1 MKSILFRLIIAI
13 PLCFS
18 ITALSLGYAAPY
30 FHPERFWFLP
40 FIGLIYPV
48 SLILTFVL
56 TVIALWA
63 RLKIGILGL
72 IILVFGMGMH
82 MRLVSL
88 NFTKSE
94 APEGAI
100 KVLSYNVR
108 LFGLYDDP
116 SGAQK
121 NGIFNFIRKES
132 PDIACFQE
140 YFKQDKPTTFETFD
154 SLNAIIKSVDF
165 HERSAHRRRGRKNFG
180 IAIFSKYKMIS
191 KGDITFD
198 NQGEMDFNY
207 CIYADIVT
215 QKDTF
220 RIYNVHL
227 QSIRLTEPGSK
238 AKEQIVSTIK
248 ESGVKLRNAYLK
260 RAGQSRK
267 VLSHIQK
274 SPYPVIVCGDFND
287 TPISYT
293 YQQFNS
299 KLTDAFRATSWGIGS
314 SYLGRIPAG
323 RIDYFFYS
331 DSVLPYAFKTHDV
344 HFSDHR
350 PITCSFTFE

>member
-1 MKSILFRLIIAI
+1 MKSIVFRVLLTI
-13 PLCFS
+13 PLILS
-18 ITALSLGYAAPY
+18 ITCLSLGYAAPY

-48 SLILTFVL
+48 SLIVTFILT
-56 TVIALWA
+56 TIALWA
-63 RLKIGILGL
+63 RMKMGFLGL
-72 IILVFGMGMH
+72 LILLFGIGMH

-88 NFTKSE
+88 HFSSSP
-94 APEGAI
+94 APKDAL

-116 SGAQK
+116 SGSQK
-121 NGIFNFIRKES
+121 NGIFSFLHKEN

-154 SLNAIIKSVDF
+154 SLTAILSSVDF
-165 HERSAHRRRGRKNFG
+165 HERSAHRRKGRKNFG
-180 IAIFSKYKMIS
+180 IAIFSKHRMIS

-207 CIYADIVT
+207 CIYADIVAK
-215 QKDTF
+215 QDTF

-238 AKEQIVSTIK
+238 TKDRIVSTIK
-248 ESGVKLRNAYLK
+248 ESTRKLRNAYLK
-260 RAGQSRK
+260 RANQSRK
-267 VLSHIQK
+267 VLNHIQS

-323 RIDYFFYS
+323 RIDYFFCS
-331 DSVLPYAFKTHDV
+331 ESILPYSFQTHDIV
-344 HFSDHR
+344 FSDHR
-350 PITCSFTFE
+350 PISCSFSFE